1 MNRKGTGLV
10 HIYFGDGKG
19 KTTTGMGLCVR
30 AAGYGYRVLIYQFMK
45 NNKTSERNILE
56 KIENV
61 SIVNGLD
68 QEKFSFQMTEQEK
81 KERLAFYNSQFEK
94 VTKKAVEEDFDVL
107 FLDET
112 IYTISAG
119 LLDEKLVLASAAKTG
134 KVVTIEEHSVIG
146 GLGSAVCDILSEKQ
160 PTKVMK
166 IGINDVFGESGP
178 ALELIQKYGLDA
190 QSIYEKVKAFVKQN

>member
-1 MNRKGTGLV
+1 MIKYAGGIKRIMNRKGTGLV

-61 SIVNGLD
+61 AIVNGLD

-81 KERLAFYNSQFEK
+81 KERRAFYNSQFEK

-119 LLDEKLVLASAAKTG
+119 LLDKLEVILTGNTPSEDMIAAADYVSQIKKIKHPFDEGQASRMGIEK
-134 KVVTIEEHSVIG
+134 
-146 GLGSAVCDILSEKQ
+146 
-160 PTKVMK
+160 
-166 IGINDVFGESGP
+166 
-178 ALELIQKYGLDA
+178 
-190 QSIYEKVKAFVKQN
+190 